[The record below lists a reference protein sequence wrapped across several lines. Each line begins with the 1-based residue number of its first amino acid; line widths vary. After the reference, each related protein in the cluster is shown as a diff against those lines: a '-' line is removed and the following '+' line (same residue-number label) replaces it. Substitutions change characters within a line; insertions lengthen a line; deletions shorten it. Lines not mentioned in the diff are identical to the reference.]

1 MEITPVADE
10 KQLADAMG
18 NSSANLKV
26 LYFYVDNS
34 AECNQMTDVV
44 TELSKSEEYKSVL
57 LIKNQ
62 VPIDR
67 LIGANA
73 PMFSKKLKEHL
84 KKCGNESPEEVLN
97 ARLQKLINKA
107 PVMLFMKGSPSVPRC
122 GFSKQVI
129 ALLDSHNAKY
139 ETFDILEDFDVR
151 EGLKK
156 FSNWPTYPQLYI
168 NGELVG
174 GLDILKELS
183 LCGELDTLLSD
194 AKSGH

>member
-57 LIKNQ
+57 LIKIDASKCEDISKKYDVSSVPHFVFLLNQ

-122 GFSKQVI
+122 G
-129 ALLDSHNAKY
+129 
-139 ETFDILEDFDVR
+139 
-151 EGLKK
+151 LKK

>member
-1 MEITPVADE
+1 
-10 KQLADAMG
+10 
-18 NSSANLKV
+18 
-26 LYFYVDNS
+26 
-34 AECNQMTDVV
+34 
-44 TELSKSEEYKSVL
+44 
-57 LIKNQ
+57 
-62 VPIDR
+62 
-67 LIGANA
+67 
-73 PMFSKKLKEHL
+73 
-84 KKCGNESPEEVLN
+84 
-97 ARLQKLINKA
+97 
-107 PVMLFMKGSPSVPRC
+107 MKGSPSVPRC

-168 NGELVG
+168 NGELIG

-183 LCGELDTLLSD
+183 LSGELDTLLSD

>member
-57 LIKNQ
+57 LIK
-62 VPIDR
+62 IDASKCED
-67 LIGANA
+67 I
-73 PMFSKKLKEHL
+73 SKKYDVSSVPHFVFLL
-84 KKCGNESPEEVLN
+84 VLN